1 MGFLGLDIL
10 AIRYLSRQLET
21 QASEV
26 DSAARELAALIAG
39 TDWFGADQ
47 AAFMN
52 DWNSVH
58 APDLRTASALLR
70 EASAS
75 AIEGAQ
81 AQERA
86 SSA

>member
-1 MGFLGLDIL
+1 MGFFGLDMI
-10 AIRYLSRQLET
+10 AIRHLSRQLET
-21 QASEV
+21 QADEV
-26 DSAARELAALIAG
+26 DSATRELAALIAD

-58 APDLRTASALLR
+58 APGLRRAGALLR
-70 EASAS
+70 EASA
-75 AIEGAQ
+75 AANQGAQ

-86 SSA
+86 SSV